1 MTDNPEISFPRVQID
16 FQPIGRRIEVV
27 AGTNLL
33 EAAREAGVQLAS
45 LCGGT
50 GSCESCIVRVVSGKI
65 SPPTSLEQD
74 ILDAESLAAGFRQ
87 ACQVCAEGDVKIDIP
102 PQSLST
108 AQRLQLE
115 GRSLDIDLDPLIVS
129 LDITLDPA
137 NIQDLGSDSAR
148 LREALVEHKISD
160 AALRIS
166 VLRELSNRLREH
178 EWSVKLA
185 LRGSDLVAVLP
196 TGSQLLGLAVDIG
209 TTKLAIYLLDL
220 ASGSVLSQAGA
231 MNPQIAYGEDIISR
245 ISYAT
250 THENGRQTLQAAVI
264 GSLNAAIEQCCNEI
278 GVSQEQ
284 IIDAVVVGNTAMHH
298 LLAGLPVRQ
307 LGVSPFVPSVSEALD
322 IEADQIGLS
331 IAQGAH
337 VHFPPNIAGYIG
349 GDHVAMLL
357 SSDVWETRK
366 NVLALDIGTNTEIT
380 LATGGR
386 MLACS
391 CASGPAFEGAHIR
404 DGMRA
409 APGAIER
416 VQIDQDQIR
425 LQTVDDLPAV
435 GICGSGILDAVA
447 QLLDA
452 GALDRTGRMDL
463 EHPLVRKSDD
473 QSEVLLLDAAHSG
486 HTRDVA
492 ITRKDVNEIQLAK
505 AAIRAGLEILLQE
518 ADLSHDDIEEIIIA
532 GAFGTYL
539 DVRSAIRVGMLPEIP
554 LSRFR
559 QVGNAAGI
567 GAMQMLLSAQ
577 RRRLAAQLVDRVE
590 YVELTT
596 HPDFNA
602 HYTKALHL

>member
-74 ILDAESLAAGFRQ
+74 ILDADSLAAGFRQ

-539 DVRSAIRVGMLPEIP
+539 DVRSAIRLGMLPEIP

>member
-1 MTDNPEISFPRVQID
+1 
-16 FQPIGRRIEVV
+16 
-27 AGTNLL
+27 
-33 EAAREAGVQLAS
+33 
-45 LCGGT
+45 
-50 GSCESCIVRVVSGKI
+50 VRVVSGKI

-108 AQRLQLE
+108 SQRLQLE
-115 GRSLDIDLDPLIVS
+115 GRSIDIDLDPLIVS

-148 LREALVEHKISD
+148 LREALVEHKVPH

-166 VLRELSNRLREH
+166 VLRELSNRLREN
-178 EWSVKLA
+178 EWSVRLA

-220 ASGSVLSQAGA
+220 ASGSVLSKAGA

-264 GSLNAAIEQCCNEI
+264 GSLNAAIEHCCNEI

-337 VHFPPNIAGYIG
+337 VHFPPNIAGYVG

-357 SSDVWETRK
+357 SSDIWETRK

-463 EHPLVRKSDD
+463 EHPLVRKIDD
-473 QSEVLLLDAAHSG
+473 QSEVLLLAASHSG

-559 QVGNAAGI
+559 QVGNAAGV

>member
-74 ILDAESLAAGFRQ
+74 ILDADSLAAGFRQ

-108 AQRLQLE
+108 SQRLQLE